1 MFGFGKEKSAKKEK
15 SAQTEEAIRRTE
27 AVKKAVDAAFVQMRG
42 HADAGLTD
50 RCEAAEKRLIE
61 VLKSP
66 DLDLE
71 YIRQVRR
78 GTDRLILQAFMK
90 ATAIAAKQAIDAG
103 KADDS
108 EKRTAKI
115 KEAREKLAGAIKYK
129 APREFEQ
136 QCERMLEVAM
146 FSGGV
151 KSKGA
156 TAAKPLDMAPRVE
169 NRAKPGDTAR
179 AASKTPKDL
188 IRERN
193 TYANYT
199 ALRQRFK

>member
-1 MFGFGKEKSAKKEK
+1 MFGLGKEKGAHP
-15 SAQTEEAIRRTE
+15 EEAIRRIE
-27 AVKKAVDAAFVQMRG
+27 AIKKAVEATLVQMRG

-50 RCEAAEKRLIE
+50 RCETAEKRLIE
-61 VLKSP
+61 ILKSP
-66 DLDLE
+66 DLNVD

-78 GTDRLILQAFMK
+78 GTDRLLLQAFMK

-115 KEAREKLAGAIKYK
+115 KEAREKLSGAIKYK

-151 KSKGA
+151 KAKGE

-169 NRAKPGDTAR
+169 NRAKPGDTAT
-179 AASKTPKDL
+179 AAPKTPKDP